1 MNPLVLIAVCAPLE
15 ALINAVLA
23 QDVGSTRRL
32 AALEGRSVQLQCS
45 KPVPL
50 CVYLQVNHARIA
62 LRALQEEPPSAGITA
77 DAASLLRLLLAGSQ
91 TSALFSP
98 DVTLS
103 GDTQV
108 IQTLHSVLTG
118 LEIDWQAHA
127 SRLFGD
133 VLTRQAETGLGSAR
147 EWSAQTAQSL
157 RADVDE
163 YLHEEAR
170 VLPSRAELE
179 VFSTRLDELKLGL
192 DRIQAR
198 AALLRQNVA
207 EGSLDL

>member
-1 MNPLVLIAVCAPLE
+1 MNPLLLIAVCTPVE
-15 ALINAVLA
+15 ALINAVLT

-32 AALEGRSVQLQCS
+32 AALEGCSVQIQCS

-50 CVYLQVNHARIA
+50 CVYLQVIDARLA
-62 LRALQEEPPSAGITA
+62 LRALQEEPPDASISA
-77 DAASLLRLLLAGSQ
+77 DATSLLRLLLAGSQ

-98 DVTLS
+98 EVTLR

-147 EWSAQTAQSL
+147 QWSAQTAQSL

-170 VLPSRAELE
+170 VLPSRAEVE
-179 VFSTRLDELKLGL
+179 VFSARLDELKLGL
-192 DRIQAR
+192 DRVEAR

-207 EGSLDL
+207 EGPRTL

>member
-32 AALEGRSVQLQCS
+32 ATLDGRSVQLQCS

-50 CVYLQVNHARIA
+50 CVYLQVNQGRIA
-62 LRALQEEPPSAGITA
+62 LRALQEEPPSASITA
-77 DAASLLRLLLAGSQ
+77 DATSLLRLLLAGAQ

-98 DVTLS
+98 GISLS

-108 IQTLHSVLTG
+108 IQTLHNVLTG

-133 VLTRQAETGLGSAR
+133 VLTRQAETGLDSTR
-147 EWSAQTAQSL
+147 QWSAQTAQSL

-170 VLPSRAELE
+170 VLPSRAEVE

-198 AALLRQNVA
+198 TALLRQNVA
-207 EGSLDL
+207 ESQRDL

>member
-1 MNPLVLIAVCAPLE
+1 
-15 ALINAVLA
+15 
-23 QDVGSTRRL
+23 
-32 AALEGRSVQLQCS
+32 
-45 KPVPL
+45 
-50 CVYLQVNHARIA
+50 VNHARIA
-62 LRALQEEPPSAGITA
+62 LRALQEEPPSASITA
-77 DAASLLRLLLAGSQ
+77 DATSLLRLLLAGAQ

-98 DVTLS
+98 GIALS

-147 EWSAQTAQSL
+147 QWSAQTAQSL

-170 VLPSRAELE
+170 VLPSRAEVE

-192 DRIQAR
+192 DRMQAR
-198 AALLRQNVA
+198 TALLRQNVA
-207 EGSLDL
+207 ERQRDL

>member
-23 QDVGSTRRL
+23 QDAGSTRRL
-32 AALEGRSVQLQCS
+32 AALEGRSVQVQCS
-45 KPVPL
+45 KPEPL

-62 LRALQEEPPSAGITA
+62 LRALQEEPPTASITA
-77 DAASLLRLLLAGSQ
+77 DAGSLLRLLLAGSQ

-98 DVTLS
+98 DVSLS

-108 IQTLHSVLTG
+108 IQTLHSVLMG

-133 VLTRQAETGLGSAR
+133 VLTRQAETSLDSAR
-147 EWSAQTAQSL
+147 HWSAQTAQSL

-170 VLPSRAELE
+170 LVPSRIE
-179 VFSTRLDELKLGL
+179 VEIFSARIDELKLAL
-192 DRIQAR
+192 DRTQAR
-198 AALLRQNVA
+198 VALLRQNVA
-207 EGSLDL
+207 EGPHSL

>member
-1 MNPLVLIAVCAPLE
+1 ML
-15 ALINAVLA
+15 LA

-32 AALEGRSVQLQCS
+32 AALEGRCIQLQCS

-50 CVYLQVNHARIA
+50 CVYVQVNQARIA
-62 LRALQEEPPSAGITA
+62 
-77 DAASLLRLLLAGSQ
+77 LRLLLAGSQ

-98 DVTLS
+98 DVALS

-108 IQTLHSVLTG
+108 IQTLHSVLAG

-147 EWSAQTAQSL
+147 QWSAQTAQSL

-163 YLHEEAR
+163 YLHEETR
-170 VLPSRAELE
+170 VLPSRAEVE
-179 VFSTRLDELKLGL
+179 VFNARLDELKLGL

-207 EGSLDL
+207 ERPLDLQ